1 GARSSTAREFSS
13 AAEDDLSVSL
23 QTDPVQT
30 TSGSAAAPV
39 APTPV
44 DRPRR
49 VSRLIEGG
57 TDGNERLTSM
67 AGAILIVLL
76 AVLGVTIL
84 RIGQLIWV
92 HLLVGLMLLGPLAV
106 KMASTG
112 SRFDR
117 YYTHGQA
124 YRSKGPPQPLMR
136 AIAPMVV
143 ASTVVVFVSG
153 I

>member
-1 GARSSTAREFSS
+1 M
-13 AAEDDLSVSL
+13 
-23 QTDPVQT
+23 
-30 TSGSAAAPV
+30 
-39 APTPV
+39 
-44 DRPRR
+44 
-49 VSRLIEGG
+49 EGG

-92 HLLVGLMLLGPLAV
+92 HLFVGLVLLGPLAV
-106 KMASTG
+106 KLASTG
-112 SRFDR
+112 YRFVR
-117 YYTHGQA
+117 YYPHGPA

-143 ASTVVVFVSG
+143 ASMVVVFVSG
-153 I
+153 VLLLIDGPVVASNS